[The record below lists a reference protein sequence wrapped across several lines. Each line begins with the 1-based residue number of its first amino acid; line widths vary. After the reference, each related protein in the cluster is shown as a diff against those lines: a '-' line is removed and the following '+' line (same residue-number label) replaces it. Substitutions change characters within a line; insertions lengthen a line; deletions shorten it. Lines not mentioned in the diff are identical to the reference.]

1 VLIVGDNAPTTPG
14 AKDKSSESAR
24 LKLVGLI
31 SDTHI
36 PSRAKAIP
44 NEVFEIFNGVSLILH
59 AGDLTQLS
67 VIDELQQLAPV
78 VAVSGNM
85 DRSEVRKRL
94 PKMNSVKVYNWKIG
108 GIHDPGIFSG
118 TRKIRTIAK
127 QNNFDALV
135 FGRTHRPSIRQAGE
149 VLFINPGSPTNPL
162 PPFITKPTVAMLKIT
177 KEKIEPGIIRI

>member
-1 VLIVGDNAPTTPG
+1 M
-14 AKDKSSESAR
+14 KF
-24 LKLVGLI
+24 VGLI

-44 NEVFEIFNGVSLILH
+44 NEVFEVFNEVNLILH

-85 DRSEVRKRL
+85 DRGEVRKRL

-108 GIHDPGIFSG
+108 VIHDPGIFSG
-118 TRKIRTIAK
+118 TRRMKNIAK
-127 QNNFDALV
+127 RNNLDILV
-135 FGRTHRPSIRQAGE
+135 FGHTHRPSLRQVEEA
-149 VLFINPGSPTNPL
+149 LFINPGSPTDPL
-162 PPFITKPTVAMLKIT
+162 PPFITKPAVALLKIT
-177 KEKIEPGIIRI
+177 KEKTEPEIIKI